1 MVPRYLGNGIHDVSR
16 NQRFSQDAAMLAA
29 AEASREKCC
38 GELGEIDLDHGRS
51 GSKGIQEN
59 RALHI
64 KQYRHP

>member
-1 MVPRYLGNGIHDVSR
+1 
-16 NQRFSQDAAMLAA
+16 MLAA